1 MDPQPWAGNLSSLV
15 PAQTGHFRADGPAQ
29 DAHTH
34 SRPPQRWAE
43 RHTNPQDREGASQ
56 TRRQEPLRSGSAA
69 RERQVLVALLSFRT
83 PPPCPAPTGLPTDRR
98 GPLQEPGAAPTP
110 MPHTLPE
117 AAPTRPPV
125 MALRISL
132 AASSRISM
140 EACSL
145 YQAACGVQIRLG
157 ASFKGPWLKLHRGQ
171 RLKVRA

>member
-1 MDPQPWAGNLSSLV
+1 
-15 PAQTGHFRADGPAQ
+15 
-29 DAHTH
+29 
-34 SRPPQRWAE
+34 
-43 RHTNPQDREGASQ
+43 
-56 TRRQEPLRSGSAA
+56 
-69 RERQVLVALLSFRT
+69 
-83 PPPCPAPTGLPTDRR
+83 
-98 GPLQEPGAAPTP
+98 
-110 MPHTLPE
+110 MPHTLPD